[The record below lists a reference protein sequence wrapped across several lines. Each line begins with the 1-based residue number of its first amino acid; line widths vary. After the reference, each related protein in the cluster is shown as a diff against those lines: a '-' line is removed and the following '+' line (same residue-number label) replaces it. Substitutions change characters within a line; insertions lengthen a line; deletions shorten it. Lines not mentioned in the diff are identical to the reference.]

1 MKRTAMLIPES
12 SQTDNDMK
20 HRTYGLIRSCAKVL
34 ALTTMLGTLSACSF
48 MPSTGP
54 HASLILDPK
63 YNSVPVV
70 DVTEQMAQ
78 QMSAEASQ
86 AQAIELQNILS
97 AVSVPISKAIIIAPG
112 DIVEV
117 SLWSQSAD
125 SETGITATPK
135 PQEFGKYP
143 VDYQGRVDLPYV
155 GHISLKGMT
164 PTEAESVIA
173 RKYSAIEMFPKAVAS
188 LQVAENKTQNI
199 VVMGAVNAPT
209 VLNWSEGGVDLDEAV
224 AKAGGFKVF
233 DPSKEGSDLSVNNVL
248 LVRSGS
254 NYNIPMKTALEQA
267 VPLHPGD
274 RVVLQHKPVVR
285 ALCLGGGWKTPTAVP
300 FDTAPTLSQVLA
312 GAGDMNPQTA
322 QGRAIFVFKHD
333 KRIIYRIN
341 FDRPDGMEAAQS
353 FPIGDQDL
361 VYIPV
366 SRSVTL
372 QQAVGIIMTAAY
384 PAMMGAAI

>member
-1 MKRTAMLIPES
+1 MLIPKL

-20 HRTYGLIRSCAKVL
+20 HRTHDLIGFCAKAFV
-34 ALTTMLGTLSACSF
+34 LTTMLGTLSACSF
-48 MPSTGP
+48 MSSTGP

-63 YNSVPVV
+63 HNSIPVV
-70 DVTEQMAQ
+70 DVTEKMAR
-78 QMSAEASQ
+78 QMSVEASQ
-86 AQAIELQNILS
+86 LQATELQNILS
-97 AVSVPISKAIIIAPG
+97 IVSVPISRAIVIAPG

-125 SETGITATPK
+125 SETGITSTPK
-135 PQEFGKYP
+135 QQEFGKYS

-155 GHISLKGMT
+155 GQVGLKGLT
-164 PTEAESVIA
+164 PAEAENIIA
-173 RKYSAIEMFPKAVAS
+173 RKYDAIKIFPKAVAS
-188 LQVAENKTQNI
+188 LQVAENKAQNI

-209 VLNWSEGGVDLDEAV
+209 VLNWSEGGIDLDEAV
-224 AKAGGFKVF
+224 AKAGGFKIF
-233 DPSKEGSDLSVNNVL
+233 DSSHAGSDLSVNNVL

-254 NYNIPMKTALEQA
+254 NYNIPMKAALEQA

-274 RVVLQHKPVVR
+274 HVILQHKPVVR

-300 FDTAPTLSQVLA
+300 FDIAPTLSQVLA

-341 FDRPDGMEAAQS
+341 FDRPDGMEAAQN
-353 FPIGDQDL
+353 FPIADQDL
-361 VYIPV
+361 VYIPA

-372 QQAVGIIMTAAY
+372 QQAVGTIMTAAY